1 MKRID
6 FVQQQTAGPYT
17 KLVLTKSK
25 TAVSSNCMNSG
36 ETPETYFELLYLMN
50 VPTIKQSLMSNDNE
64 KIHLIK
70 RLLLIKIPS

>member
-1 MKRID
+1 MI
-6 FVQQQTAGPYT
+6 
-17 KLVLTKSK
+17 
-25 TAVSSNCMNSG
+25 SG